1 MPHEGKTTVSQ
12 NYETTTH
19 PILENST
26 TISSIENMT
35 TIPVEEE
42 FPG

>member
-1 MPHEGKTTVSQ
+1 MSQEVETTVTQ